1 MSEKD
6 QNALNEEANDAQ
18 QTENLGVKK
27 MSSIASGRGALL
39 KQTSYKSIVGNHEQD
54 SVKTRQT
61 RNKISKLL
69 SMRKRT

>member
-27 MSSIASGRGALL
+27 MSSIASGRGSLL